1 MFGTRSPQTEP
12 MAHGVPSET
21 DQSTAPVA
29 ASSPYTQSF
38 SVVTMTVEPTT
49 RIFRLARVFGKL
61 GFHFVDQ
68 LGRCDAVPRTGADA
82 GLPFIAVADVLTAT
96 IITDP
101 ITAMQI

>member
-1 MFGTRSPQTEP
+1 MSGSYTAVPVIPMFGTRSPQTEP

-49 RIFRLARVFGKL
+49 RGW
-61 GFHFVDQ
+61 
-68 LGRCDAVPRTGADA
+68 PY
-82 GLPFIAVADVLTAT
+82 
-96 IITDP
+96 TDP
-101 ITAMQI
+101 LTGVENSWPKFPPETAAGVSVGSF